1 MWTRIVDTRVTD
13 ESVLSFTYE
22 HYDTT
27 LATFPGYDGYV
38 STRQGNTSLTLSLS
52 AYTPLTLTL
61 TIHRCWRTPHACA
74 QSWW

>member
-38 STRQGNTSLTLSLS
+38 STRQGNTSHCQHTLHSHSRLH
-52 AYTPLTLTL
+52 T
-61 TIHRCWRTPHACA
+61 RCWRTPHACA